1 MPSRSAKPA
10 PLPSR
15 AEIVAD
21 VQAVAV
27 EAWAEIAPAAQ
38 LKAEPKGPVY
48 YTAQAWAEANGM
60 TRCTAQR
67 QLDALVGGDKAKLV
81 SELYRVKG
89 CRQQQRV
96 YWPVGVP
103 APDKA

>member
-1 MPSRSAKPA
+1 MPKSKAA
-10 PLPSR
+10 PPLSR
-15 AEIVAD
+15 ADALAEA
-21 VQAVAV
+21 AS
-27 EAWAEIAPAAQ
+27 AWAEIAPAAQ

-48 YTAQAWAEANGM
+48 YTAQAWAEAHGM

-67 QLDALVGGDKAKLV
+67 RLDALVGGDQAKLN
-81 SELYRVKG
+81 SRLYRVQG